1 MRTPLIC
8 QLLFFIVVIVV
19 VNSLRFPCT
28 VHAATRGLLARTHR
42 IVHRAAFVATFG
54 CFTSVTLLVPTTAVE
69 AVTSSPQQ
77 LFEANCSGCHSGG
90 GNVLESNKNLQ
101 KKALEKYQYNKI
113 ENVEE
118 IIEKGKGRMPA
129 YGEFISQVGNT
140 IPAKLSS
147 SEIKE
152 VAAYVLDEAEK
163 GWPVDELKNTGK
175 NCDVYPGC

>member
-1 MRTPLIC
+1 MRKHFIA
-8 QLLFFIVVIVV
+8 LFCLV
-19 VNSLRFPCT
+19 LGCLQPHCT
-28 VHAATRGLLARTHR
+28 AAARGLLARSCR
-42 IVHRAAFVATFG
+42 LLQLSQKAAFVATLG
-54 CFTSVTLLVPTTAVE
+54 GLVSMTLVLPITATEAATLTS
-69 AVTSSPQQ
+69 QQ

-90 GNVLESNKNLQ
+90 GNVLETNKNLQ
-101 KKALEKYQYNKI
+101 KKALEKYQYSTI
-113 ENVEE
+113 ESVEE

-147 SEIKE
+147 SQIKE

-163 GWPVDELKNTGK
+163 GWPEDKLKTSEK